1 LTLLHPSQCTGLRAG
16 RFAEWRA
23 RLGRAAVLTISIA
36 MSLNLSVQPAAAQ
49 AISIIRDTEIER
61 VMRGYEVPLLVA
73 AGVDPATIK
82 LYLVDDPTINA
93 FASQSPVNDE
103 GEDIFINA
111 GLLIQLK
118 TPNQVI
124 GVLAHETGHIAG
136 GDLTKDTRVMTKAM
150 IPMLLGMAVGIA
162 AMAMGAGEAGMAA
175 IGLGAQAGMSQ
186 FLKFS
191 RAQEATADQRGQ
203 KYLRATHQSGNGMLE
218 VFERFAQEDAMS
230 GAYNKDFISD
240 HPADRDRIDLLQR
253 LVDSSPYKDVQ
264 DSPESVHE
272 FHMIQA
278 KLIGYL
284 GRIDSVMT
292 KYPPSDTSEEARYA
306 RGMAYFRKPDLPEAL
321 AETNSLV
328 KEEPKNPYF
337 WEMLGQIY
345 VDMAQPE
352 KGVGPYQKSVDLLP
366 DAPLLRISLAASQ
379 LATEKPALAPL
390 ALQNLK
396 VALQQESDN
405 AFGWYEAAQAY
416 SAMGNQPMADL
427 STAERYFNDG
437 AMSGA
442 AHFAAIAARKLP
454 KGSTDWQRAND
465 ILSVAEP
472 MAKQSR
478 G

>member
-1 LTLLHPSQCTGLRAG
+1 LTLLHPSRSSGRLGGL
-16 RFAEWRA
+16 RA
-23 RLGRAAVLTISIA
+23 RLGRAAVLGISIA
-36 MSLNLSVQPAAAQ
+36 MSLNLGIQPAAAQ

-61 VMRGYEVPLLVA
+61 VLRGYEEPLLTA
-73 AGVDPATIK
+73 AGVDPSTIK

-93 FASQSPVNDE
+93 FAAQSPADNE

-136 GDLTKDTRVMTKAM
+136 GDLTKDTRVMEKAM
-150 IPMLLGMAVGIA
+150 IPMLIGMAVGVA
-162 AMAMGAGEAGMAA
+162 AMALGAGQAGMAA
-175 IGLGAQAGMSQ
+175 VALGEQAAVSQ
-186 FLKFS
+186 FLQFS
-191 RAQEATADQRGQ
+191 RSQEATADQRGQ

-230 GAYNKDFISD
+230 GLYAKDFISD

-253 LVDSSPYKDVQ
+253 LVDASPYKDVR
-264 DSPESVHE
+264 DSPEAVHE

-284 GRIDSVMT
+284 GRVDSVLAH
-292 KYPPSDTSEEARYA
+292 YPASDTSEEARYA
-306 RGMAYFRKPDLPEAL
+306 RGMAYFRKPDLLNAL
-321 AETNSLV
+321 SETNSLV

-352 KGVGPYQKSVDLLP
+352 KGVGPYQKSVDLAP
-366 DAPLLRISLAASQ
+366 DAPLLRISLAAAQ
-379 LATEKPALAPL
+379 LATDKPALAQP

-396 VALQQESDN
+396 IALQQENDN
-405 AFGWYEAAQAY
+405 TFGWYEAAQAY
-416 SAMGNQPMADL
+416 SALGNQPMADL
-427 STAERYFNDG
+427 STAERYYNVG
-437 AMSGA
+437 AMVPA
-442 AHFAAIAARKLP
+442 AHFAGIAAQKLR
-454 KGSTDWQRAND
+454 KGSTDWQRATD
-465 ILSVAEP
+465 IMAVAGP
-472 MAKQSR
+472 QAKDRSE
-478 G
+478 